1 MRSKYSK
8 QNTNKQ
14 TKTNKYKVNTYAK
27 SLQTTKYRQ
36 RVVPSKKKDY
46 KPVEQEGK
54 LMTDTTNK
62 HDVTSI
68 KITQRQIAVG
78 NDKTLVTTVTIQ
90 QEDYQGSKARTEY
103 NFYSEKGINQ
113 TPLVQVGDSFRVL
126 PNYTV

>member
-1 MRSKYSK
+1 
-8 QNTNKQ
+8 
-14 TKTNKYKVNTYAK
+14 
-27 SLQTTKYRQ
+27 
-36 RVVPSKKKDY
+36 
-46 KPVEQEGK
+46 
-54 LMTDTTNK
+54 MTDTTNK

-78 NDKTLVTTVTIQ
+78 SDKTLVTTVTIQ
-90 QEDYQGSKARTEY
+90 QEDYQGSKTRTEY